1 MAEPFNAR
9 LQRLLSNLG
18 MTQKELAAQTG
29 VTEAAVS
36 HYIKGDRIPRSS
48 VVLKLADALKV
59 SVDELMGPDKVPDFE
74 DMYRIVARG
83 VEQLSAEER
92 LKLVRVLLKDGKI

>member
-9 LQRLLSNLG
+9 LQRLLSNSG
-18 MTQKELAAQTG
+18 MTQKELAAQAG

-36 HYIKGDRIPRSS
+36 HYIKGDRVP
-48 VVLKLADALKV
+48 VVLKLAETLDV

>member
-9 LQRLLSNLG
+9 LQRLLSNSG
-18 MTQKELAAQTG
+18 MTQKELAAQAG

-36 HYIKGDRIPRSS
+36 HYIKGDRVPRSS
-48 VVLKLADALKV
+48 VVLKLAETLDV